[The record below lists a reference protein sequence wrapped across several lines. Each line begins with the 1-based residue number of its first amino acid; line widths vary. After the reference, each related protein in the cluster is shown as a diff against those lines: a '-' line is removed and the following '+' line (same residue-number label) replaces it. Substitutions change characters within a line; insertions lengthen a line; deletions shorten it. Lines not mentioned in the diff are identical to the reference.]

1 MATVPVR
8 IRKRKPKNAKGRL
21 LSDFSDLSNAERALI
36 ESCRVGSDCGFGDHK
51 CPKRRDPQVC
61 IRAGILRLLIIGG
74 DIECPVHDRGINL
87 EGAYI
92 EGELDLRDTKLGFP
106 VRILNCFLPDGV
118 NLRRA
123 KTTILGFSGCYTSKF
138 LAAAIDC
145 SADLY
150 FDQGFV
156 CQTAVELIGASIG
169 GDVYFDGSYFRSKSK
184 MKDPEGYSINLSG
197 ASIGGQL
204 YFRGIKR
211 MLGRLSLQR
220 VQANTLCDDFESWR
234 GVQWVDLDG
243 FTYDRIVEG
252 PTDSATRIDWL
263 SRQDRDHLGREFKP
277 QPWEQLIKVLREM
290 GHDADAR
297 AVAIAKQEA
306 MREAKKFTG
315 IGWLLHGAYGY
326 FAGYGYQP
334 VKTVKAMFFV
344 WFLGLTVFAVA
355 EDLGIM
361 APSSPIIHSKPKLL
375 EACGQQSDG
384 RLTTW
389 TECRELPKE
398 YTTFNPL
405 IYSLDLILPLVDL
418 QQEKD
423 WAPIVAV
430 NGTEWT
436 IGRALVRAFLWFEIL
451 FGWAMSLLL
460 VAVLGNLVKKD

>member
-1 MATVPVR
+1 
-8 IRKRKPKNAKGRL
+8 
-21 LSDFSDLSNAERALI
+21 
-36 ESCRVGSDCGFGDHK
+36 
-51 CPKRRDPQVC
+51 
-61 IRAGILRLLIIGG
+61 
-74 DIECPVHDRGINL
+74 
-87 EGAYI
+87 
-92 EGELDLRDTKLGFP
+92 
-106 VRILNCFLPDGV
+106 
-118 NLRRA
+118 
-123 KTTILGFSGCYTSKF
+123 
-138 LAAAIDC
+138 
-145 SADLY
+145 
-150 FDQGFV
+150 
-156 CQTAVELIGASIG
+156 
-169 GDVYFDGSYFRSKSK
+169 
-184 MKDPEGYSINLSG
+184 
-197 ASIGGQL
+197 
-204 YFRGIKR
+204 
-211 MLGRLSLQR
+211 
-220 VQANTLCDDFESWR
+220 
-234 GVQWVDLDG
+234 
-243 FTYDRIVEG
+243 
-252 PTDSATRIDWL
+252 
-263 SRQDRDHLGREFKP
+263 
-277 QPWEQLIKVLREM
+277 
-290 GHDADAR
+290 
-297 AVAIAKQEA
+297 